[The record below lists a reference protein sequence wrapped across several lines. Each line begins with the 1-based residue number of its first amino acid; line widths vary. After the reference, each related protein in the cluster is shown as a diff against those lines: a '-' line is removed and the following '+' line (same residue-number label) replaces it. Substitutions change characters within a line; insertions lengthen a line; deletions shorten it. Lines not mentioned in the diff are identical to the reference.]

1 MGSES
6 LKDKEKRDNF
16 LSRKREKNLVEN
28 EWDPFSLWERF
39 SIEGWKKFIIKL
51 SKKFTTKKRL
61 FLPSREESNFCPSH
75 IDTPGLD
82 TAILNTKDRRRKPT
96 IPSQATKTLTV
107 CTTKQQQFSWIRKKE
122 AKLFISHPLSL
133 YSTTTS
139 LLLWITVLSYSWF
152 EQAKASGQCQAGS
165 HLEHEI
171 GASICCELLSSSY
184 PA

>member
-6 LKDKEKRDNF
+6 LKDKAKRDNF
-16 LSRKREKNLVEN
+16 CLEKEKKPGGKRMRSV
-28 EWDPFSLWERF
+28 
-39 SIEGWKKFIIKL
+39 
-51 SKKFTTKKRL
+51 FTLGKVFNWRLKEIHNQTFDHHQKRL
-61 FLPSREESNFCPSH
+61 FLPPREESNFCPSH

-96 IPSQATKTLTV
+96 ISSQATKTLTVCV

-122 AKLFISHPLSL
+122 AKLFISHQLTL

-152 EQAKASGQCQAGS
+152 EQDKASGQCQAGS